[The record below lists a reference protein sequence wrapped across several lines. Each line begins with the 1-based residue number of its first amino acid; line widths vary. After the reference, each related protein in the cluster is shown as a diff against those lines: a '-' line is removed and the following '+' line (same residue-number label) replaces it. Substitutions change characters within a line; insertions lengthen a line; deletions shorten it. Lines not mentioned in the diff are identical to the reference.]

1 MGGFILKER
10 DYSLDCIKGV
20 ACIFMILIHA
30 ITLVTVGKSGVGG
43 IFGILAFFGGTAP
56 VLFFA
61 VSGITS
67 SAFQVKK
74 SIKIIIPAYIVF
86 GILGVSYIA
95 IWRANVYKG
104 SLCDILQM
112 MTMAVIIVVLIEKN
126 IKTNKIFYLFA
137 SVAAFLVHYFITSKI
152 PAFPVKD
159 FLFAPGVF
167 PIFPWISMVFFGI
180 FLYRIDK
187 KWNLLIGTSV
197 FVVSILASMVT
208 KVDFSNKFNMSIGY
222 FCASIFIMST
232 VFFISRTIKF
242 KRLNNPILYF
252 GKNSLLFLY
261 AHLLAIK
268 IFAPFTNNVLL
279 RWAAVLIL
287 AYLFMLCIQFINR
300 YIEKAFCNTII
311 WILMIVAAVLIPL
324 FGLNANLIFSL
335 EMLIGILFSV
345 NYHRLFGIIEKIF
358 SHKLKLNGLNMKNV

>member
-1 MGGFILKER
+1 MKER
-10 DYSLDCIKGV
+10 DYSLDYIKGF

-67 SAFQVKK
+67 SVFQVKK
-74 SIKIIIPAYIVF
+74 SIKAIIPAYFVF
-86 GILGVSYIA
+86 GVMGVSYIA

-112 MTMAVIIVVLIEKN
+112 MAMAVIIIVLIEKN

-137 SVAAFLVHYFITSKI
+137 SIAVFLIHYFITSKI
-152 PAFPVKD
+152 PAFPLRD
-159 FLFAPGVF
+159 FLFAPAVF

-197 FVVSILASMVT
+197 FVISILASMVT

-222 FCASIFIMST
+222 FCVSIFVMST

-261 AHLLAIK
+261 VHLLAIK

-279 RWAAVLIL
+279 RWIAILIL
-287 AYLFMLCIQFINR
+287 TYFLMLGIQFINR
-300 YIEKAFCNTII
+300 YIEKVFCNIII
-311 WILMIVAAVLIPL
+311 WVLIMAAVILIPL
-324 FGLNANLIFSL
+324 LIVNVNFIFYL
-335 EMLIGILFSV
+335 EMIIGILFSV
-345 NYHRLFGIIEKIF
+345 NYHKLSVIIEKTF
-358 SHKLKLNGLNMKNV
+358 SHKLSLVGLKVKN